1 MSYDLTVRCISA
13 GRFEDAEYGS
23 FDVLDGRITVSDEAT
38 ADALVDRHKRIERPG
53 TDADADVDANVDVDN
68 GNGGEADDADDEADS
83 ETCGAQL
90 NSGGTCDRP
99 ADSCPYHDA
108 SDR

>member
-1 MSYDLTVRCISA
+1 MSHTLRVRCVSV
-13 GRFEDAEYGS
+13 GRLDDAEYGS
-23 FDVLDGRITVSDEAT
+23 FAISEGRISVADEAT
-38 ADALVDRHKRIERPG
+38 ARALADRHTRVERI
-53 TDADADVDANVDVDN
+53 
-68 GNGGEADDADDEADS
+68 ADDPTDEPPDV
-83 ETCGAQL
+83 CGAQL

>member
-53 TDADADVDANVDVDN
+53 TDADADVDADT
-68 GNGGEADDADDEADS
+68 GNGDDADDEADS